1 MLTQLEML
9 DEFPL
14 DQAIIYLNHAGVA
27 PWPKRTAN
35 AVSRFAHENMTL
47 GSLHYSQWLETEA
60 ALREQL
66 RELINAASIQE
77 IALLKN
83 TSEALSV
90 VAFGIDWR
98 PGDNVV
104 TSRQEF
110 PSNRI
115 VWEALRQR
123 FGVEVRLADLD
134 QYSIPEEALLD
145 QCDPHT
151 RLISI
156 SSIQYANGVRMDLAR
171 IGEYCQS
178 QRILFCVDAIQSLGA
193 VRFDVQTIHADFVM
207 ADGHKWMLG
216 PEGVALLYCASP
228 NIDQLRLNQYGWHM
242 VKHKNEFERMDWSP
256 AEDAQRFECG
266 SPNSLGIHALHASLS
281 LLQEHGIEAVS
292 KQISANVAQIEAGIR
307 ELGCECLTPSEPQR
321 RGGIITFRIPAKDN
335 QGIFRSL
342 QQSGILCAYRAGGI
356 RFSPHF
362 YTPPAAIERALDRLA
377 QIIQD

>member
-1 MLTQLEML
+1 MLTQSEML

-14 DQAIIYLNHAGVA
+14 DQALIYLNHAAVA

-47 GSLHYSQWLETEA
+47 GSLHYQQWMETEA

-66 RELINAASIQE
+66 RRLINAASAQE

-83 TSEALSV
+83 TSEALSI
-90 VAFGIDWR
+90 VAFGIDWQ

-123 FGVEVRLADLD
+123 FGVDVRLADLD

-145 QCDPHT
+145 QFDTHT
-151 RLISI
+151 RLVSV
-156 SSIQYANGVRMDLAR
+156 SSIQYASGVRMDLAR

-178 QRILFCVDAIQSLGA
+178 QGVLFCVDAIQSLGA
-193 VRFDVQTIHADFVM
+193 VHFDVQTIHADFVM

-228 NIDQLRLNQYGWHM
+228 NIEQLRLNQYGWHM
-242 VKHKNEFERMDWSP
+242 VKHKSDFERMDWSP
-256 AEDAQRFECG
+256 AADAQRFECG
-266 SPNSLGIHALHASLS
+266 SPNSLGVHALHASLS
-281 LLQEHGIEAVS
+281 LLLEHGIETVS
-292 KQISANVAQIEAGIR
+292 EQISANVVQIDAGIR
-307 ELGCECLTPSEPQR
+307 ELGCESLTPRDAHR
-321 RGGIITFRIPAKDN
+321 RGGIITFRIPNKDN
-335 QGIFRSL
+335 QRIFRSL
-342 QQSGILCAYRAGGI
+342 QQSGVFCAYRAGGI

-362 YTPPAAIERALDRLA
+362 YTPPSTIERALDRLA